1 MTRLNPDLASLR
13 GRFLL
18 PAIAGPLSHFVRVK
32 AICCAASRFVSGSG
46 AGVTTRL
53 CDAFILLAG
62 DAPAIGLHDFFLK
75 VVFNFAYQFDFVRLR
90 ALGQ

>member
-53 CDAFILLAG
+53 CDAFYLLAG
-62 DAPAIGLHDFFLK
+62 DAPAIGLGDLFLK
-75 VVFNFAYQFDFVRLR
+75 AVFNFTYQFDFVRLR